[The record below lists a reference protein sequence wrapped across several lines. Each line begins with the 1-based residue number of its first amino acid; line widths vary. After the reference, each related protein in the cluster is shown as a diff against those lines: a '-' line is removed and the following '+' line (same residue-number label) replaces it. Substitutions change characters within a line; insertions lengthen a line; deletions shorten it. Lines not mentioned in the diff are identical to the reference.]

1 MSFTIVG
8 EPIDAEWLREALHD
22 SACGAV
28 VVFEGRVRDHNEG
41 RAVQRLEY
49 EVYAPLAVS
58 EGERIID
65 EALGRW
71 AVRRAI
77 GVHREGMLDLG
88 DVAVAVGVAAPHR
101 DEAFRAARYI
111 IDEAKARLPIWKR
124 EHYLDGDA
132 HWVNCRR
139 CVGNVQR
146 DGGAPTVEG

>member
-1 MSFTIVG
+1 MSFTIVRK
-8 EPIDAEWLREALHD
+8 PIDPEAIREALHD
-22 SACGAV
+22 PACGAV

-58 EGERIID
+58 EGERIIG

-71 AVRRAI
+71 SVHRAI
-77 GVHREGMLDLG
+77 GVHREGMLGLG

-139 CVGNVQR
+139 CAGHVER
-146 DGGAPTVEG
+146 DGASTTAEG